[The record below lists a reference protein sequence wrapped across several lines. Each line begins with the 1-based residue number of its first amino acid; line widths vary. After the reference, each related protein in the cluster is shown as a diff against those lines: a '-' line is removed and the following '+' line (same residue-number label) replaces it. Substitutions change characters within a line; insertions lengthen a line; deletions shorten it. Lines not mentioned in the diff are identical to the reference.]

1 SQKTAEERIHW
12 FRGEQQR
19 ITTLPTDDA
28 KQQARMA
35 MNQAGNQALYETARR
50 HLMRALQSPWQ
61 LREEMTWFWMNHF
74 TVFAGK
80 ANVRWTLAE
89 YEDKAIR
96 SHALGSFRDL
106 VMASLT
112 SPAML
117 EYLDNAQ
124 SAAGRINENYAREL
138 MELHTLGVSGGPSG
152 SRYTQQD

>member
-1 SQKTAEERIHW
+1 
-12 FRGEQQR
+12 
-19 ITTLPTDDA
+19 
-28 KQQARMA
+28 
-35 MNQAGNQALYETARR
+35 
-50 HLMRALQSPWQ
+50 MRALKSRAQ

-74 TVFAGK
+74 TVFSGK

-89 YEDKAIR
+89 YEDKSIR
-96 SHALGSFRDL
+96 PNALGSFREL

-138 MELHTLGVSGGPSG
+138 MELHTLGVSGGLSG
-152 SRYTQQD
+152 SSYTQSEVQELARVLTGVGLNLNGTAP